1 MTCLLYRFARSLD
14 HLPGVNGVD
23 EIFRAM
29 LTHAR
34 QLPQRWPPSS
44 RPSRY
49 RAGLMAI
56 LAVPERS
63 S

>member
-1 MTCLLYRFARSLD
+1 MDLKVTCLLYRFARSLD

-34 QLPQRWPPSS
+34 QLLQRWPPVYA
-44 RPSRY
+44 P
-49 RAGLMAI
+49 ADT
-56 LAVPERS
+56 ERV
-63 S
+63 